1 MAVNITTAVDSLVEL
16 INDKKKI
23 SLENASKELGL
34 PEHIVN
40 EWAIFLEEE
49 GIIKIDYKLS
59 TPFLI
64 ATIKKELNESDY
76 VREIEI
82 IFRELEVM
90 FSGLNKI
97 NIEHKIQIKTIE
109 DVKNFI
115 KKSPKNNS
123 LNNDA
128 VYMQKFVLQYEI
140 SELINKI
147 KKLKTYSK
155 KDYDDIS
162 SSYESMIK
170 RKKIFDN
177 NLNNI
182 KR

>member
-115 KKSPKNNS
+115 KKSP
-123 LNNDA
+123 
-128 VYMQKFVLQYEI
+128 
-140 SELINKI
+140 
-147 KKLKTYSK
+147 
-155 KDYDDIS
+155 
-162 SSYESMIK
+162 
-170 RKKIFDN
+170 
-177 NLNNI
+177 
-182 KR
+182 